1 MPAINKGNNI
11 LILFEGPTLGLDDT
25 SLTAGA
31 KYPINYAQSGKRFV
45 LSLYYDESNSFLFAN
60 AAKVYQFKAKN
71 SEIKYYVLCLSNILK
86 DFTINNMNKIGSKR
100 VVKIFRLILILL
112 ILTIFYI
119 SINI

>member
-11 LILFEGPTLGLDDT
+11 LILFEGPTQGLDDT

>member
-11 LILFEGPTLGLDDT
+11 LILFEGPTQGLDDT

-60 AAKVYQFKAKN
+60 AAKVYHFKAKN